1 MALAIFAIEGKCL
14 QKKLKIKP
22 TKEIENYCA
31 LRKKNSFCSENFDWI
46 NISVN
51 LHLIDLYYLNRTM
64 E

>member
-1 MALAIFAIEGKCL
+1 MALAIFAIEGKSL
-14 QKKLKIKP
+14 QKKLKNKP

-31 LRKKNSFCSENFDWI
+31 LRKKISFCSENFDWI

-51 LHLIDLYYLNRTM
+51 LHLIDLDYLNRTM

>member
-1 MALAIFAIEGKCL
+1 MALAVFAIEGKCL

-31 LRKKNSFCSENFDWI
+31 LRKKNSFCSENFD
-46 NISVN
+46 
-51 LHLIDLYYLNRTM
+51 LEQYLGEPSSNRSGYPMRTM